1 MTEIGR
7 MVLSEWDLVNE
18 RMLPVLHECEW
29 IKEIESVRFNQC
41 SSMKLNVKYYTDTE
55 NRVECGLPWVNEC
68 HEP

>member
-1 MTEIGR
+1 MRGA
-7 MVLSEWDLVNE
+7 SEEN
-18 RMLPVLHECEW
+18 W
-29 IKEIESVRFNQC
+29 IVQKIQRDWVKEIESVRFNQC